1 MQEENIGCYKK
12 SMSCRKV
19 VMRHLPIIVS
29 DGTVNGREE
38 SGRYPNPAGRQTFGY
53 DKHFYMNGNGFTLIE
68 LLVVVLI
75 IGILAAVAVPQYQK
89 AVEKS
94 RAATVLPLLKAVGQ
108 AQESY
113 KMANGEYAT
122 SFDELSVDV
131 PWTGNT
137 KWYINENAE
146 KDTRSNADWSIA
158 LKQASAAGVTMGRIS
173 GSYAGVGFVYILQD
187 SVLPTGTILCTEQ
200 ISGGINYGGSKGSYC
215 QKIMRAGEEVDG
227 GSARYLWYL

>member
-1 MQEENIGCYKK
+1 MQEKNRKDVIKQRTTFTHPRNHLSGIC
-12 SMSCRKV
+12 SCCF
-19 VMRHLPIIVS
+19 
-29 DGTVNGREE
+29 NE
-38 SGRYPNPAGRQTFGY
+38 RQTPDRNPRG
-53 DKHFYMNGNGFTLIE
+53 KEIGFTLIE

-94 RAATVLPLLKAVGQ
+94 RAATVLSLLKAVGQ
-108 AQESY
+108 AQETY

-137 KWYINENAE
+137 KWYTSEDAE

-158 LKQASAAGVTMGRIS
+158 LKQVTGTVVSMGRIS
-173 GSYAGVGFVYILQD
+173 GPYAGVGFIYILE
-187 SVLPTGTILCTEQ
+187 SGVVPTGTILCTEQ
-200 ISGGINYGGSKGSYC
+200 KGGGINYGGAKGSYC
-215 QKIMRAGEEVDG
+215 QKIMRAGQEIDG
-227 GSARYLWYL
+227 GNARYTWYL